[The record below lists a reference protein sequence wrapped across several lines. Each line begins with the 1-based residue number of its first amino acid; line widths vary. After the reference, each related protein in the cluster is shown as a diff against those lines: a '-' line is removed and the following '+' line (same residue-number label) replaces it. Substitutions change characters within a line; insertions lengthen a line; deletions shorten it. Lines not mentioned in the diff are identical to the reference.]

1 MQINIG
7 RSGQQ
12 LGTFSEDEVREG
24 LKNGKFLPTDL
35 GWHEG
40 LADWQPL
47 GSLAVLGGAISP
59 VPAPSAAPTGA
70 PVSAQHVMHPMGAAP
85 QNSGLALASMICGIA
100 AIPLDFCCYVGIPF
114 GIAAIICGHMAM
126 SQIKKSPV
134 PIEGKGMAI
143 AGLICGYAALLIIVL
158 FIAVMVAVGLS
169 GSVAEGMKTTH

>member
-47 GSLAVLGGAISP
+47 GSLAVLGGAVS
-59 VPAPSAAPTGA
+59 PAPAPTPTGA
-70 PVSAQHVMHPMGAAP
+70 PVSPQHVMHPMGAAP
-85 QNSGLALASMICGIA
+85 KNSGLALASMICGIV
-100 AIPLDFCCYVGIPF
+100 AIPLDFCCYLGIPC
-114 GIAAIICGHMAM
+114 GIAAIICGHMAL

-134 PIEGKGMAI
+134 PLEGKGMAI
-143 AGLICGYAALLIIVL
+143 AGLICGYVALLIMML
-158 FIAVMVAVGLS
+158 FIAFIVVVGIS
-169 GSVAEGMKTTH
+169 GSMAEGIKTTH